1 MIEISSELL
10 KILVCPVSKKPLKYD
25 KETQELISE
34 DAGLAFPLKDG
45 IPILLLDKA
54 RKISNKHFIYNDR
67 VVTNENS
74 ILESSKVKEIA

>member
-25 KETQELISE
+25 KQTQELISE
-34 DAGLAFPLKDG
+34 EAGLAFPLKDG

-54 RKISNKHFIYNDR
+54 RKISNKRFIYNDR